1 MRCNVLS
8 VATLC
13 KGREGFQHAYISTD
27 KICLTC
33 LVRTPIDVHLFLRV
47 RGLRGETAPQ
57 VLIKE
62 NPGGLHVNRVYAVRY
77 CKRTCRSE
85 IQTETFLRTSKSTTN
100 HGSTLRLNGS
110 ITSDPPDLA
119 NTFSREV
126 LFLSLTHDSTC
137 PPPVPGR
144 PAEEHEET
152 EREGESRSK
161 TVSQT
166 RNTRPWKRSVCTIL
180 PVLVTDKRQN
190 SSTVCFA
197 Y

>member
-1 MRCNVLS
+1 MCCNVLS

-13 KGREGFQHAYISTD
+13 KGREGFQHAYILTD

-77 CKRTCRSE
+77 CKRTRRSE

-100 HGSTLRLNGS
+100 HGSTLRLNDS

-119 NTFSREV
+119 NRFSREI
-126 LFLSLTHDSTC
+126 LFLSLSHTTAHALPLFREDQPKSMKRRREKERADPKLSHKPET
-137 PPPVPGR
+137 PAPGKGLS
-144 PAEEHEET
+144 A
-152 EREGESRSK
+152 
-161 TVSQT
+161 
-166 RNTRPWKRSVCTIL
+166 L
-180 PVLVTDKRQN
+180 FYL
-190 SSTVCFA
+190 F
-197 Y
+197 